1 MLLVYWEVEMYLSQ
15 VEIDIQNRQKIQD
28 LNHLGAFHNWVEQS
42 FPDEIEQALRTRK
55 LWRVDKLKERYYLLI
70 VSTSKPDLRLL
81 ERYGVSGSA
90 KTASYTA
97 FLNVLKAGMRARFRV
112 TLNPVISVKDGT
124 NARGRTMPHVTLEHQ
139 MQFLLNRAEKNGFA
153 LDENDFSIVE
163 RSYEPLRKAN
173 EKTIQLSK
181 VTYEGVLTITDKSK
195 FVKTLTEGFGK
206 KKAYG
211 FGMMTVIPENK

>member
-1 MLLVYWEVEMYLSQ
+1 MYLSR
-15 VEIDIQNRQKIQD
+15 VEIDIHNRRKIRN

-42 FPDEIEQALRTRK
+42 FPEELDQAFKTRK
-55 LWRVDKLKERYYLLI
+55 LWRVDKLKDRYYLLI
-70 VSTSKPDLRLL
+70 VSPTKPNLNNL

-90 KTASYTA
+90 ETKSYDA
-97 FLNVLKAGMRARFRV
+97 FLNALEEGMRARFRV

-124 NARGRTMPHVTLEHQ
+124 KTRGRTMPHVTLEHQ
-139 MQFLLNRAEKNGFA
+139 MQFLLNRDKKNGFA
-153 LDENDFSIVE
+153 LNKDEFSIVE
-163 RSYEPLRKAN
+163 RSYVPFKKAN

-181 VTYEGVLTITDKSK
+181 VTYEGVLTITDKDQ

-211 FGMMTVIPENK
+211 FGMMTVIPESK